1 MATRHNWE
9 EWRENRRL
17 RMRRIEPSLCLE
29 VGDGKA
35 GNRLNIQASNL
46 TKLKLLLT
54 ERKEGE
60 YADEIYF
67 V

>member
-1 MATRHNWE
+1 
-9 EWRENRRL
+9 
-17 RMRRIEPSLCLE
+17 MRRIKPSLCLE

-35 GNRLNIQASNL
+35 GNRLKVQASNL

-54 ERKEGE
+54 ERKQDE

>member
-1 MATRHNWE
+1 MGTRHNWE
-9 EWRENRRL
+9 EWREDRRW
-17 RMRRIEPSLCLE
+17 RMRIEPSLFLE

-35 GNRLNIQASNL
+35 GNRLKIQASNL

-54 ERKEGE
+54 ERKQGE
-60 YADEIYF
+60 YADEIES

>member
-1 MATRHNWE
+1 MGTRHNWE
-9 EWRENRRL
+9 EWREDRRW

-35 GNRLNIQASNL
+35 GNRLKIQASNL

-54 ERKEGE
+54 ERKQGE
-60 YADEIYF
+60 YADEIES